1 MNNFFINKTILIVG
15 ASGYIGSSLI
25 NTLKDVECR
34 IIRISRNPK
43 KLSLI
48 NDSNAEILDLELDFK
63 CQKFLFEIK
72 KVDIIFYLS
81 SQTSTYVAEKDIIE
95 DYKQSVAPLLNLL
108 AVCDESDS
116 TPTFVFSSAVTV
128 CGLVDKLPV
137 DESAETNPIT
147 VYDIHKLLIEKY
159 LKFYTQK
166 GIIKSCILRLSNV
179 YGPGVKSSSSDRGIL
194 NLMIKKA
201 LEGEDLTLYG
211 DGSFVRDY
219 IYIDD
224 VIDAFLRACKYI
236 DNTNNKHYIIGS
248 GLENDIKKAFELIVK
263 KNSAITGKDIIIN
276 SIPMPLN
283 MSKIESRNFLANN
296 TLFCND
302 TNWIVRTTLDNG
314 IEKTIKC
321 FKLDKEKID

>member
-1 MNNFFINKTILIVG
+1 MDYFKNKNIIIVG
-15 ASGYIGSSLI
+15 ASGYIGSSLV
-25 NTLKDVECR
+25 NKLKNFECK

-43 KLSLI
+43 QLTLLKESSA
-48 NDSNAEILDLELDFK
+48 DILDLGLDFK
-63 CQKFLFEIK
+63 SEQFLYEIK

-81 SQTSTYVAEKDIIE
+81 SQTSTYVAEKNIIE
-95 DYKQSVAPLLNLL
+95 DYEQSVVPVLDLL
-108 AVCDESDS
+108 AVCDKLTS

-201 LEGEDLTLYG
+201 LEAEDLTLYG
-211 DGSFVRDY
+211 DGCFVRDY

-263 KNSAITGKDIIIN
+263 KNSTITGKDIRIN

-283 MSKIESRNFLANN
+283 MSKIESRHFLANN

-302 TNWIVRTTLDNG
+302 TNWMVQTTLDCG
-314 IEKTIKC
+314 IEKTMKN
-321 FKLDKEKID
+321 FKLDKER

>member
-1 MNNFFINKTILIVG
+1 MNYFKNKNIIIVG
-15 ASGYIGSSLI
+15 ASGYIGSSLV
-25 NTLKDVECR
+25 NSLKDFECK

-43 KLSLI
+43 KLSFLKEI
-48 NDSNAEILDLELDFK
+48 SAEIIDLDLDFK
-63 CQKFLFEIK
+63 SGQFLSEIK

-81 SQTSTYVAEKDIIE
+81 SQTSTYVAEKNIIK
-95 DYKQSVAPLLNLL
+95 DYEQSVVPILELL
-108 AVCDESDS
+108 AVCDKLTS
-116 TPTFVFSSAVTV
+116 TPTFIFSSAVTV

-137 DESAETNPIT
+137 DETTETNPIT

-159 LKFYTQK
+159 IKFYTQK

-201 LEGEDLTLYG
+201 LEGENLTLYG
-211 DGSFVRDY
+211 DGCFIRDY

-224 VIDAFLRACKYI
+224 VIDAFLRACRYI
-236 DNTNNKHYIIGS
+236 VNTNNKHYIIGS
-248 GLENDIKKAFELIVK
+248 GLENDIKKAFKLIVK
-263 KNSAITGKDIIIN
+263 KNSTITGKDIKIN
-276 SIPMPLN
+276 SIPMPSN

-302 TNWIVRTTLDNG
+302 TNWMVQTTLDCG
-314 IEKTIKC
+314 IEKTMKN
-321 FKLDKEKID
+321 FKLDKEG